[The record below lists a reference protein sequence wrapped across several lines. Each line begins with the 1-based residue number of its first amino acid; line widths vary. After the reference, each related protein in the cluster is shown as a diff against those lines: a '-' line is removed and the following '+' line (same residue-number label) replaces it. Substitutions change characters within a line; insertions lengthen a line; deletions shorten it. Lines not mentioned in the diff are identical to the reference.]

1 MPAKNSRCS
10 RQSVVAGIGDPGEG
24 KPLRRLNPTAISDR
38 GHNKTAESTV
48 QPQQRSAFWGARSQR
63 ARVRALPDSLIATRL
78 NGGFGGQHVIDRV
91 GEIVDARYGDNDDVA
106 MTLTILGNPEEF
118 AAPVFAQIDRKKF
131 SFDLQFSCFDDAI
144 HGRRREC

>member
-1 MPAKNSRCS
+1 M
-10 RQSVVAGIGDPGEG
+10 AGIGDPGEG

-48 QPQQRSAFWGARSQR
+48 QPQQRFGILGSAVASVRGCARS
-63 ARVRALPDSLIATRL
+63 PDSLIATRL
-78 NGGFGGQHVIDRV
+78 NGGFGGKHVIDRV

-118 AAPVFAQIDRKKF
+118 AAPVFALIDRKKF
-131 SFDLQFSCFDDAI
+131 PFDLQLSCFDDAI